1 MRVGFFGFAIGLAT
15 LVGLALLGL
24 AAPASAQ
31 INPRSFVV
39 QVADQWQT
47 GKSQPILYG
56 ESVRRVV
63 AEQTNN
69 SGVYPSLVRLGPVKN
84 VTLEST
90 QPLARG
96 TTWKL
101 VATHEH
107 GVSNWQVGYS
117 ERTDRVEYVEFTV
130 ARRATPGVSGAG
142 NSGVD
147 TSIGPVILGPTSPA
161 PQPSG
166 TSSSSTPPPSPST
179 APRPAAAPSAVPPIA
194 TTQPPVSVPPPRP
207 TGANDAS
214 TACQKFPNLC

>member
-1 MRVGFFGFAIGLAT
+1 M
-15 LVGLALLGL
+15 
-24 AAPASAQ
+24 
-31 INPRSFVV
+31 
-39 QVADQWQT
+39 
-47 GKSQPILYG
+47 
-56 ESVRRVV
+56 

-69 SGVYPSLVRLGPVKN
+69 SGIYPSLVRLGPVKN

-117 ERTDRVEYVEFTV
+117 ERTERVEYVEFTV
-130 ARRATPGVSGAG
+130 GRRVTPGVSGAG

-166 TSSSSTPPPSPST
+166 TSSSSTPSSSTPPPSPST
-179 APRPAAAPSAVPPIA
+179 APRPAAVPPA
-194 TTQPPVSVPPPRP
+194 PVPPPRP

>member
-1 MRVGFFGFAIGLAT
+1 MRGGFSGLAM
-15 LVGLALLGL
+15 GLMALLGL
-24 AAPASAQ
+24 ALVGLAAPALAQ

-47 GKSQPILYG
+47 GKSQPALYG
-56 ESVRRVV
+56 DSVRRVV

-69 SGVYPSLVRLGPVKN
+69 SGIYPSLVRLGPVKS

-90 QPLARG
+90 EPLARG

-117 ERTDRVEYVEFTV
+117 ERTERVEYVEFTV
-130 ARRATPGVSGAG
+130 VRRVTSGGVSGA
-142 NSGVD
+142 D

-166 TSSSSTPPPSPST
+166 TSSSSRPAPQPST
-179 APRPAAAPSAVPPIA
+179 APRPAAVPPVA
-194 TTQPPVSVPPPRP
+194 TTQPPAAAPPPRP
-207 TGANDAS
+207 AAANDAS